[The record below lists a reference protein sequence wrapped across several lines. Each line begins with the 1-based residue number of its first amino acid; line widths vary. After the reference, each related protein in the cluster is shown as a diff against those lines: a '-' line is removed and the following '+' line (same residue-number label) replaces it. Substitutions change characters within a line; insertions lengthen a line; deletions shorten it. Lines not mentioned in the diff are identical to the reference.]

1 MKQKNNFKYIL
12 EFYKE
17 SLTTQK
23 SLLIFLFSI
32 VVSIYG
38 IIQIAFKSNYS
49 VGFIKILT
57 FPIYIVCLL
66 LILLFNTKIMLDTF
80 ENNNFFIIRFSS
92 RKRYLLELMKCVS
105 FSNFCTLLL
114 NLVFLIIGLN
124 LFNINSIIPKD
135 EIYII
140 PSNYYIY
147 FIIIKFVILS
157 QIISLLNVVLLKMFD
172 NKYVIIV
179 NVIAYILIAGI
190 GKQYTIID
198 SIFQIPYFIGDYF
211 LINFYSSIY
220 FEMLSL
226 LLYTSLMMILIFIL
240 KKIALKT
247 MKEVGK

>member
-1 MKQKNNFKYIL
+1 MKRKNSFKYIF
-12 EFYKE
+12 EFYRE

-23 SLLIFLFSI
+23 SLLVFLFSI
-32 VVSIYG
+32 VVSLYG

-80 ENNNFFIIRFSS
+80 ENNHFFIIRFSS
-92 RKRYLLELMKCVS
+92 KKKYLLELMKCIC

-124 LFNINSIIPKD
+124 LFNVNSIIPKD

-140 PSNYYIY
+140 QSNYYIY
-147 FIIIKFVILS
+147 FIIIKFIILS
-157 QIISLLNVVLLKMFD
+157 QIISLFNVILLKMFD
-172 NKYVIIV
+172 NKYVIIINIV
-179 NVIAYILIAGI
+179 VYILIAGV
-190 GKQYTIID
+190 GRQYTIID
-198 SIFQIPYFIGDYF
+198 SIFQIPLFIGDYF

-220 FEMLSL
+220 FEILCL
-226 LLYTSLMMILIFIL
+226 LLFTSVMMILISIL
-240 KKIALKT
+240 KKITLKK